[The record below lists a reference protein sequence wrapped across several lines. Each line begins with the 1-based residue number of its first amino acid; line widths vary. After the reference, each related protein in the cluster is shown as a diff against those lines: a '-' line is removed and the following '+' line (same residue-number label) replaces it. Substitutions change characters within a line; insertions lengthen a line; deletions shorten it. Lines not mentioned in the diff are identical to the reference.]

1 MSRQNYTIMRA
12 NKRRPN
18 VVIYDVFATTLGG
31 FDDFLAAAE
40 GSVMAGSTCDIA
52 DLKTVL
58 RLRHDGTWEAIK
70 FYGTSDNPEQDVV
83 ESILDDLVSDEE
95 VGA

>member
-1 MSRQNYTIMRA
+1 MTRQTYTLMRVD
-12 NKRRPN
+12 RRSN
-18 VVIYDVFATTLGG
+18 GTIFEAFATTLQG
-31 FDDFLAAAE
+31 FDDFCAAVE
-40 GSVMAGSTCDIA
+40 GGILAGSTCDIA